1 VKHVKLFPLPLRLA
15 PLRGDP
21 LHAYIMDLLIYRSMN
36 AIRGVMFF
44 KHKAYKNEKEYRFQ
58 QLFRRDKPAPP
69 VFDRRRGTSLV
80 RYREFEW
87 LKRAPTSLKQIV
99 IGPAADQ
106 AKAIRFAR
114 DCLAAFHP
122 DPGSVEVVWS
132 KIPYRV

>member
-1 VKHVKLFPLPLRLA
+1 
-15 PLRGDP
+15 
-21 LHAYIMDLLIYRSMN
+21 MDLLIYHSMN
-36 AIRGVMFF
+36 VIRGIMFF
-44 KHKAYKNEKEYRFQ
+44 KHEAYKNEEEYRFQ
-58 QLFRRDKPAPP
+58 QLFRRDKPAPS
-69 VFDRRRGTSLV
+69 VKYRRRGTSLV

-87 LKRAPTSLKQIV
+87 LKWAPASLKQIV

-122 DPGSVEVVWS
+122 DPGSVEVICS